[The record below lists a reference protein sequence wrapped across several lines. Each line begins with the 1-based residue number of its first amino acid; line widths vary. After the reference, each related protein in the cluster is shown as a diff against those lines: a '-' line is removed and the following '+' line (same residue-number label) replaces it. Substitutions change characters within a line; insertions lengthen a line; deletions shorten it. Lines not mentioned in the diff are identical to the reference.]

1 MRRNRFKPHR
11 TYRRGKK
18 NRRFGEFLIQSVRIG
33 TCLLGVAILS
43 FALMT
48 GYDFVIQCPYFSA
61 TTIQVNGLERL
72 TKAEVLKQA
81 HIHPGENILSVNLAL
96 TRKRLMTHPLISDV
110 DLQRQLPDGIK
121 ITVTEQVSLAV
132 VDLGRK
138 FVINAEGDIFKKANA
153 EDVERLPVITGLSY
167 ADLNVSDHQADL
179 PFKAVLSVLKLG
191 SDPHSIIP
199 NPMLRELHVDRE
211 MGLTLV
217 AFDQALA
224 IQIGYTGYPAKYKVL
239 AQVLTYLDNQPAALK
254 VDRIDLNNPE
264 RIVLNVRDEL
274 VQKTEKEI

>member
-1 MRRNRFKPHR
+1 MRRNRFKPQRTHR
-11 TYRRGKK
+11 RKGKK
-18 NRRFGEFLIQSVRIG
+18 RRFGKFLIQSVRIG
-33 TCLLGVAILS
+33 ICLSGVAILS
-43 FALMT
+43 FVLMT
-48 GYDFVIQCPYFSA
+48 GYDFITQCPYFSA
-61 TTIQVNGLERL
+61 TTIQINGLQKL
-72 TKAEVLKQA
+72 TRAEVLKQA

-121 ITVTEQVSLAV
+121 ITVTEQVPLAV

-138 FVINAEGDIFKKANA
+138 FVINAEGDIFKKADT
-153 EDVERLPVITGLSY
+153 EDVERLPIITGLSY
-167 ADLNVSDHQADL
+167 ADLNESDHQADL
-179 PFKAVLSVLKLG
+179 PFKAVLSVLRLG

-224 IQIGYTGYPAKYKVL
+224 IRIGYAGYPAKYKVL
-239 AQVLTYLDNQPAALK
+239 AQVLTYLDNQAEALK
-254 VDRIDLNNPE
+254 VDRIDLDNPE
-264 RIVLNVRDEL
+264 RIVLNVKGEV